1 MGNNNQKKNHLSFY
15 FTGVKIYN
23 NNNKNDD
30 FLTSYITNYQTT
42 MKKNQKIKKKK
53 ICMIRIY

>member
-30 FLTSYITNYQTT
+30 FLTSYITNYQTK

-53 ICMIRIY
+53 DM